1 MEAFFARTLRARTI
15 IEISGL
21 ALVSGAVRFNRAAT
35 KRSVARRDVGS
46 RDGNGPA
53 ILVLG
58 DRLFRPI
65 LARMNENDI
74 HIGERYL
81 IRHEGREMTVKVLA
95 RCETAVHSWMCER
108 EDRIKMIVSAEAFLR
123 PVPLS

>member
-1 MEAFFARTLRARTI
+1 MEAFFARTPQARI
-15 IEISGL
+15 IINVSGL
-21 ALVSGAVRFNRAAT
+21 ALCYAAGVRHT
-35 KRSVARRDVGS
+35 ARIIGRDVDS
-46 RDGNGPA
+46 RAGNGPA

-58 DRLFRPI
+58 NRQLRPI

-108 EDRIKMIVSAEAFLR
+108 EDRLKMIVSAEAFLR
-123 PVPLS
+123 PAPQS